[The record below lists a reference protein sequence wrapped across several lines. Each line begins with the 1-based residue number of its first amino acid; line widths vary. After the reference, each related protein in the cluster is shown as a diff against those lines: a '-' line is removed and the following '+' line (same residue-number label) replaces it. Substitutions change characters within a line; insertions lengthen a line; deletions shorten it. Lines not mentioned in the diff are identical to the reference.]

1 MGYVLAAALRGA
13 LGALALLLGACGAG
27 GGSPAAPGA
36 PSVAERP
43 AAPAAAAPASPT
55 APSLRQVRINIP
67 ALSATS
73 IQYYLARDE
82 GLFARRGIDAEISVI
97 SAALGIKAVIA
108 GDFEFTG
115 AVGTTVSAALT
126 EVPVRIVVINVDRP
140 LSWLYGQPSIASLAD
155 LKGKTVA
162 VSAPGAL
169 DDANSRLVLRAA
181 GIDTDRDLIFINIGT
196 PDQRVGPLLA
206 GAVDAAVLALPGNVL
221 ARQAGMNELA
231 FYGERFR
238 SPFAGLATSTQIIQ
252 ERRDLVKGTVGAT
265 DGRRRLLQHP
275 PRGGQG
281 KPAPGARDRARP
293 ARRRLRLG
301 EARLELGRHDE
312 HGGDAGQHPC
322 PGTRGGGRPQ
332 HRSWC
337 SVRFFA
343 AARGTGR
350 AAEPLVQNQQ
360 TCSGLDNPHPVWD
373 EELLGRSARSI
384 PRSAPKPPPW
394 RDARRRPSA
403 AHARLGCGWRGRCRT
418 CETAC
423 YRSSSPT
430 RWWGSPWRLGTSPAP
445 PATREIGR
453 YLFDWLRRNEFSPGT
468 VGFVPERSCVFGVL
482 PGRGDGMSLAFNSH
496 MDTAKQKDDVS
507 LRDPG
512 DAVYQQAWLDGD
524 YIMGHGI
531 VNDKGPMAAW
541 MAAANA
547 IRQAGVS
554 LRGDLVLTMV
564 PGEIDQEPVDE
575 FTSTQYL
582 SKEVGARYLIT
593 RGVVADCALVAE
605 GTNFGVAWA
614 GAGKACFKVTVYGKT
629 IYIPYLP
636 PREDLTR
643 SPNAIV
649 KMAAV
654 IAGIEQWAARYERD
668 YLEDT
673 PGGLIVPKVNIGAL
687 RAGNPS
693 HISTSS
699 ETCHL
704 YMDVRLPPHADPLWI
719 RADLRRVLA
728 DCGVEGTVELYTY
741 RKAQVAEGIEPLA
754 DAVAQAHTV
763 LGMDPPGRAS
773 PVYSSM
779 WRTISRSW
787 KRAFRR

>member
-1 MGYVLAAALRGA
+1 MEGEMQDVRDRVLSLIQSDEVV
-13 LGALALLLGACGAG
+13 ALALALGNIA
-27 GGSPAAPGA
+27 SPAGH
-36 PSVAERP
+36 
-43 AAPAAAAPASPT
+43 
-55 APSLRQVRINIP
+55 
-67 ALSATS
+67 
-73 IQYYLARDE
+73 E
-82 GLFARRGIDAEISVI
+82 G
-97 SAALGIKAVIA
+97 
-108 GDFEFTG
+108 
-115 AVGTTVSAALT
+115 
-126 EVPVRIVVINVDRP
+126 
-140 LSWLYGQPSIASLAD
+140 
-155 LKGKTVA
+155 
-162 VSAPGAL
+162 
-169 DDANSRLVLRAA
+169 
-181 GIDTDRDLIFINIGT
+181 
-196 PDQRVGPLLA
+196 
-206 GAVDAAVLALPGNVL
+206 
-221 ARQAGMNELA
+221 
-231 FYGERFR
+231 
-238 SPFAGLATSTQIIQ
+238 
-252 ERRDLVKGTVGAT
+252 
-265 DGRRRLLQHP
+265 
-275 PRGGQG
+275 
-281 KPAPGARDRARP
+281 
-293 ARRRLRLG
+293 
-301 EARLELGRHDE
+301 
-312 HGGDAGQHPC
+312 
-322 PGTRGGGRPQ
+322 
-332 HRSWC
+332 
-337 SVRFFA
+337 
-343 AARGTGR
+343 
-350 AAEPLVQNQQ
+350 
-360 TCSGLDNPHPVWD
+360 
-373 EELLGRSARSI
+373 
-384 PRSAPKPPPW
+384 
-394 RDARRRPSA
+394 
-403 AHARLGCGWRGRCRT
+403 
-418 CETAC
+418 
-423 YRSSSPT
+423 
-430 RWWGSPWRLGTSPAP
+430 
-445 PATREIGR
+445 EIGR
-453 YLFDWLRRNEFSPGT
+453 YLFDWLRRNEFSPRT

-482 PGRGDGMSLAFNSH
+482 PGRGDGASLAFNSH

-575 FTSTQYL
+575 FTSPQYL

-636 PREDLTR
+636 PRGELTR

-654 IAGIEQWAARYERD
+654 IGGLEQWAARYERD
-668 YLEDT
+668 YVEET
-673 PGGLIVPKVNIGAL
+673 PGGQIVPKVNIGAL

-779 WRTISRSW
+779 WRDHIAFIEAGIPALTYGPGDATAGAVLGMPVADLVQAARSYALIALDVCSRS
-787 KRAFRR
+787 KDRARQPAGATPVAG